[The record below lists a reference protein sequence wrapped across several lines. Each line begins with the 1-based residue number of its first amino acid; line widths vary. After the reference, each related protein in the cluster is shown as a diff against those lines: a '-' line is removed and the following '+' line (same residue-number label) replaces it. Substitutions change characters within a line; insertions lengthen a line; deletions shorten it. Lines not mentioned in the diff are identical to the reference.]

1 MTDTIPANCTWV
13 DGVSPADV
21 APVTDGRRIKGQRS
35 RAALLSECRQF
46 MQSGAFRPPVEA
58 VAHKAGY
65 SREYVYVM
73 FKTREAFYLAAL
85 DDEETQRAILALILR
100 DSLPPATEGDRD
112 RLLRA
117 IVLGRA

>member
-1 MTDTIPANCTWV
+1 MSDTIPANCTWV

-21 APVTDGRRIKGQRS
+21 APMTDGRRIKGQRS
-35 RAALLSECRQF
+35 RAAILSMCREF
-46 MQSGAFRPPVEA
+46 MQAGAFRPPVEA

-100 DSLPPATEGDRD
+100 DSLPPQTEGDRD

>member
-1 MTDTIPANCTWV
+1 MTDLQQNCTWV

-21 APVTDGRRIKGQRS
+21 PAPKLDGRRTKGQRS

-46 MQSGAFRPPVEA
+46 MQAGAFRPPVEA

-65 SREYVYVM
+65 SREYVYIL
-73 FKTREAFYLAAL
+73 FKTREEFYLEAIN
-85 DDEETQRAILALILR
+85 DEETQRAILALVLR
-100 DSLPPATEGDRD
+100 DSLPPATEADRN